1 LLVVSLAEGR
11 HLLKQGVRGDTMGLN
26 VPAPDNEA
34 ERLLAVRS
42 IMPFGVEPT
51 PELSALTELAQN
63 VFSTLRAAIHIID
76 EDWMHI
82 AYQAGMQLSACSR
95 DISICSRVI
104 STQKAVIIPDLAL
117 HPDLKVMPYVQ
128 GGPRLRFYAGVPIEL
143 DTGLVVG
150 AFCIVD
156 TFPRDLSPNEIES
169 LHRFAV
175 LAAALLRLQRA
186 NFTMSLAEQDLKTA
200 AMTDPLTGF
209 FNRKALDHLVTL
221 QLNAALRDDQ
231 FFGALYLDMDGFK
244 SINDTLGHSAGDT
257 VLQEAAMRIRE
268 TVRAEDV
275 VIRVGGDEF
284 AIFIPRP
291 VGPEKLG
298 ELADRLL
305 VAFREPF
312 DADGEHLVHARLSIG
327 GAIAPEAGRDLGTLL
342 RTVDKALYQAKA
354 EGRDRFVCRTN

>member
-1 LLVVSLAEGR
+1 
-11 HLLKQGVRGDTMGLN
+11 MGQT
-26 VPAPDNEA
+26 VPVPENET
-34 ERLLAVRS
+34 ERLMAVRS
-42 IMPFGVEPT
+42 ILPFGIEAT
-51 PELSALTELAQN
+51 PELSALSELGQS
-63 VFSTLRAAIHIID
+63 VFSTTRAAVHIVD
-76 EDWMHI
+76 EDWLHI
-82 AYQAGMQLSACSR
+82 ACQAGMPFSDCSR
-95 DISICSRVI
+95 DISICTKVI
-104 STQKAVIIPDLAL
+104 TTQKTLIVPDLSVHSEL
-117 HPDLKVMPYVQ
+117 KDLPYVKA
-128 GGPRLRFYAGVPIEL
+128 GPCLRFYAGVPIEL
-143 DTGLVVG
+143 DAGLVVG
-150 AFCIVD
+150 TFCIVD
-156 TFPRDLSPNEIES
+156 TQPRQLSPNEIES
-169 LHRFAV
+169 LQRFAV

-244 SINDTLGHSAGDT
+244 AINDTLGHSAGDT
-257 VLQEAAMRIRE
+257 VLQEAAIRIRE